1 MKKNRFSKIINF
13 RVVGLSILI
22 AFILLTYSKTAVSD
36 TVDITLAQGW
46 NFISLPILP
55 NNNNTQDVL
64 SGLTGT
70 KWLYWYDVSIED
82 PMARWKIYDSNAPS
96 EVNTLTSMEPNR
108 AYWLWVAS
116 EQTLSVAGY
125 KPAVNSVTL
134 YPGWNMVSF
143 QDLSGTVENVLANMT
158 LTDVRVMYAFYPFE
172 DPMARWKI
180 WDDVPE
186 TPNTFTNI
194 EPTKGYYL
202 WSEIG
207 LPTIPTTPA
216 DGIWVNPVPE
226 PSTMLFLVSTLL
238 GLTGLGWKFKK

>member
-55 NNNNTQDVL
+55 TDNDTQDVL

-70 KWLYWYDVSIED
+70 KWLYFYDVSI
-82 PMARWKIYDSNAPS
+82 
-96 EVNTLTSMEPNR
+96 
-108 AYWLWVAS
+108 
-116 EQTLSVAGY
+116 
-125 KPAVNSVTL
+125 
-134 YPGWNMVSF
+134 
-143 QDLSGTVENVLANMT
+143 
-158 LTDVRVMYAFYPFE
+158 E

-202 WSEIG
+202 WREIG
-207 LPTIPTTPA
+207 LPTIPPTPT